1 MTVCRTGSVSCGKG
15 PPKKEKNDYDIMQNF
30 IFKNPTE
37 ILFGR
42 GMIAEL
48 GGRVPTTA
56 PVLLLYGG
64 GSIKRNGVYDQVKAA
79 LKNHRVIEFGGI
91 EANPLFETC
100 LKAVEQIKANQ
111 IGFILAV
118 GGGSVLDAAKFI
130 AAAARFEGAD
140 AWDLL
145 RTGGAAIKAALPLGS
160 VMTLPAT
167 GSESNSNA
175 VISRQATQEKLAL
188 ASPFV
193 FPVFAVLDPETT
205 FSLPPKQVRNGIVDA
220 FIHVMEQYMTYPSA
234 APLQDRF
241 SESILQTLVEVGPV
255 TLAEPKNYDAR
266 AAFMWSATMALNGLI
281 ACGVPQD
288 WSTHMIGHEL
298 TAFYGL
304 DHAESLAIVLPGVWK
319 HELAHKQAKLEQ
331 YGQRVWKAKTATGAI
346 AKTEK
351 FFHAL
356 GMPTRLGDYKISGAE
371 AAKKVSTRFAERK
384 TVLGEHADLKPEAVA
399 AILRSR
405 A

>member
-1 MTVCRTGSVSCGKG
+1 
-15 PPKKEKNDYDIMQNF
+15 MQNF

-48 GGRVPTTA
+48 GRRVPADT

-79 LKNHRVIEFGGI
+79 LNKHRVVEFGGI
-91 EANPLFETC
+91 EANPLYETC
-100 LKAVEQIKANQ
+100 LKAVEQVRANQ
-111 IGFILAV
+111 VGFILAV

-140 AWDLL
+140 PWDML
-145 RTGGAAIKAALPLGS
+145 RTRGEGIKAALPLGT
-160 VMTLPAT
+160 VLTLPAT
-167 GSESNSNA
+167 GSESNGNA
-175 VISRQATQEKLAL
+175 VISRQATREKLAL
-188 ASPFV
+188 ASGAV
-193 FPVFAVLDPETT
+193 FPVFSVLDPETT

-220 FIHVMEQYMTYPSA
+220 FVHVMEQYLTYPAA

-241 SESILQTLVEVGPV
+241 AEAILQTLIEAGPV
-255 TLAEPKNYDAR
+255 TLAEPQNYDAR
-266 AAFMWSATMALNGLI
+266 AAFMWSATLALNTLI
-281 ACGVPQD
+281 GCGVPQD

-304 DHAESLAIVLPGVWK
+304 DHAETLAIVLPGVWK
-319 HELAHKQAKLEQ
+319 HELERKQAKLEQ
-331 YGQRVWKAKTATGAI
+331 YGQRVWKVRTATGAI
-346 AKTEK
+346 ARTEK
-351 FFHAL
+351 FFHSL
-356 GMPTRLGDYKISGAE
+356 GMPTRLRDYKISAAE
-371 AAKKVSTRFAERK
+371 AAEKVRARFVERN
-384 TVLGEHADLKPEAVA
+384 TVLGEHRDLKPDAVA

>member
-1 MTVCRTGSVSCGKG
+1 
-15 PPKKEKNDYDIMQNF
+15 MQNF

-48 GGRVPTTA
+48 GSRVPATSS
-56 PVLLLYGG
+56 VLLLYGG

-79 LKNHRVIEFGGI
+79 LKDHRVVEFGGI
-91 EANPLFETC
+91 EANPVYETC
-100 LKAVEQIKANQ
+100 LKALEQVKANE

-130 AAAARFEGAD
+130 AAAARFEGTD
-140 AWDLL
+140 SWDIL
-145 RTGGAAIKAALPLGS
+145 RTGGTCIKFALPVGS
-160 VMTLPAT
+160 VLTLPAT
-167 GSESNSNA
+167 GSESNGNS
-175 VISRQATQEKLAL
+175 VISRQATQEKLAF

-193 FPVFAVLDPETT
+193 FPAFSVLDPETT
-205 FSLPPKQVRNGIVDA
+205 YSLPQKQVRNGVVDA
-220 FIHVMEQYMTYPSA
+220 FAHVMEQYMTYPSA

-241 SESILQTLVEVGPV
+241 SESILQTLIEVGPV
-255 TLAEPKNYDAR
+255 TVAEPKNYDAR
-266 AAFMWSATMALNGLI
+266 AAFMWSATMALNTLI

-298 TAFYGL
+298 TAFYGI

-319 HELAHKQAKLEQ
+319 HELDHKQAKLEQ
-331 YGQRVWKAKTATGAI
+331 YGQRIWKTKTATGAI

-351 FFHAL
+351 FFHSL
-356 GMPTRLGDYKISGAE
+356 GMPTRLGDYQISGAD
-371 AAKKVSTRFAERK
+371 ASKRVSARLAERK
-384 TVLGEHADLKPEAVA
+384 TVLGEHGDITPDAVA

>member
-1 MTVCRTGSVSCGKG
+1 
-15 PPKKEKNDYDIMQNF
+15 MQNF
-30 IFKNPTE
+30 VFKNPTE

-48 GGRVPTTA
+48 GSRVPTTSS
-56 PVLLLYGG
+56 VLLLYGG

-91 EANPLFETC
+91 EANPVYETC
-100 LKAVEQIKANQ
+100 LKALEQVKANE
-111 IGFILAV
+111 IGFILAA

-130 AAAARFEGAD
+130 AAAARFEGTD
-140 AWDLL
+140 YWDIL
-145 RTGGAAIKAALPLGS
+145 RTGGTCIKSALPVGS
-160 VMTLPAT
+160 VLTLPAT
-167 GSESNSNA
+167 GSESNGNS
-175 VISRQATQEKLAL
+175 VISRQATQEKLAF

-193 FPVFAVLDPETT
+193 FPTFSVLDPETT
-205 FSLPPKQVRNGIVDA
+205 FSLPQKQVRNGVVDA
-220 FIHVMEQYMTYPSA
+220 FVHVMEQYMTYPAA

-241 SESILQTLVEVGPV
+241 SESILQTLIEVGPV
-255 TLAEPKNYDAR
+255 TLAEPNNYDAR
-266 AAFMWSATMALNGLI
+266 AAFMWSATLALNTLI

-331 YGQRVWKAKTATGAI
+331 YGQRIWKAKTATGAI

-351 FFHAL
+351 FFKSL
-356 GMPTRLGDYKISGAE
+356 GMPTRLGDYQISGAE
-371 AAKKVSTRFAERK
+371 AAKRVSARFAERK
-384 TVLGEHADLKPEAVA
+384 TVLGEHGDLTPDAVA
-399 AILRSR
+399 SILRSR

>member
-1 MTVCRTGSVSCGKG
+1 
-15 PPKKEKNDYDIMQNF
+15 MQNF
-30 IFKNPTE
+30 ILKNPTE

-48 GGRVPTTA
+48 GRRVPANT

-64 GSIKRNGVYDQVKAA
+64 GSIKRNGVYDQLKAA

-91 EANPLFETC
+91 EANPLYETC
-100 LKAVEQIKANQ
+100 LKALEQVKANQ
-111 IGFILAV
+111 VGFILAV

-130 AAAARFEGAD
+130 ASAARFEGAEP
-140 AWDLL
+140 WDIL
-145 RTGGAAIKAALPLGS
+145 RTGGGCIKAALPLGT
-160 VMTLPAT
+160 VLTLPAT
-167 GSESNSNA
+167 GSESNGNA

-188 ASPFV
+188 ASGLV
-193 FPVFAVLDPETT
+193 FPVFSVLDPETT
-205 FSLPPKQVRNGIVDA
+205 FSLPQKQVRNGIVDA
-220 FIHVMEQYMTYPSA
+220 FIHVMEQYMTYPAA

-241 SESILQTLVEVGPV
+241 SESILQTLIEAGPV
-255 TLAEPKNYDAR
+255 TLAEPNNYEAR
-266 AAFMWSATMALNGLI
+266 AALMWSATLALNTLI

-304 DHAESLAIVLPGVWK
+304 DHAETLAIVLPGVWK
-319 HELAHKQAKLEQ
+319 HELARKKAKLEQ
-331 YGQRVWKAKTATGAI
+331 YGQRVWKVRTATRAI

-351 FFHAL
+351 FFHSL

-371 AAKKVSTRFAERK
+371 AAKKVRARFAERK
-384 TVLGEHADLKPEAVA
+384 TVLGEHGDLQPDAVA

>member
-1 MTVCRTGSVSCGKG
+1 
-15 PPKKEKNDYDIMQNF
+15 MQNF

-48 GGRVPTTA
+48 GSRVSTES

-64 GSIKRNGVYDQVKAA
+64 GSIKRNGVYDQVKTA
-79 LKNHRVIEFGGI
+79 LKTHRVIEFGGI
-91 EANPLFETC
+91 EANPRYETC
-100 LKAVEQIKANQ
+100 LKALEVVKANN
-111 IGFILAV
+111 IGFLLAV
-118 GGGSVLDAAKFI
+118 GGGSVLDATKFI

-140 AWDLL
+140 PWEIL
-145 RTGGAAIKAALPLGS
+145 RTGGEAIHSALPLGS

-167 GSESNSNA
+167 GSESNGNA
-175 VISRQATQEKLAL
+175 VISREATHEKLAL
-188 ASPFV
+188 GSPIV
-193 FPVFAVLDPETT
+193 FPAFSVLDPETT
-205 FSLPPKQVRNGIVDA
+205 FSLPQKQVRNGIVDA

-241 SESILQTLVEVGPV
+241 AESILQTLVEVGPV
-255 TLAEPKNYDAR
+255 TLAEPQNYDAR
-266 AAFMWSATMALNGLI
+266 AAFMWSATLALNTLI

-304 DHAESLAIVLPGVWK
+304 DHAETLAIVLPGVWA
-319 HELAHKQAKLEQ
+319 HELERKKAKLEQ
-331 YGQRVWKAKTATGAI
+331 YGARVWNTKSATEAI
-346 AKTEK
+346 AATEQ
-351 FFHAL
+351 FFHTL
-356 GMPTRLGDYKISGAE
+356 GMPTRLGDYGIRAE
-371 AAKKVSTRFAERK
+371 DAAEKVRARFAERK
-384 TVLGEHADLKPEAVA
+384 TLIGEHGDLDANAAA
-399 AILRSR
+399 AILRTR